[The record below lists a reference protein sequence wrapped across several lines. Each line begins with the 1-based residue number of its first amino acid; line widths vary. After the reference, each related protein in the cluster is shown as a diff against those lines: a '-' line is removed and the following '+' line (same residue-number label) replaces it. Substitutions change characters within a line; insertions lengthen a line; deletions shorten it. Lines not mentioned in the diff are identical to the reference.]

1 MDENMVYLL
10 RLFLAV
16 VLGFAVGFER
26 RLRSKEAA
34 IRTHTIV
41 AVGRVCLC
49 WCQNTDFLTWT
60 ELNSMHLE

>member
-1 MDENMVYLL
+1 MNENMVYLL

-34 IRTHTIV
+34 I
-41 AVGRVCLC
+41 
-49 WCQNTDFLTWT
+49 
-60 ELNSMHLE
+60 